1 MSAYNEFVIE
11 REKIDFLVE
20 QGYIIKG
27 VTENLSG
34 AFLEFE
40 YRGNESSKNKAEI
53 LHIENAD
60 ARKHFTNIIME
71 QQNQG
76 V

>member
-1 MSAYNEFVIE
+1 MSTYVNYVAE

-20 QGYIIKG
+20 QDYIIKG

-40 YRGNESSKNKAEI
+40 YRGTDPQKNQIETLQI
-53 LHIENAD
+53 LNAD
-60 ARKHFTNIIME
+60 ARKYFSMIIID
-71 QQNQG
+71 QQKQG
-76 V
+76 I